1 LYHHFLNLLACPFQ
15 EEGDNADE
23 LAFFLFFGLGQ
34 LFPERQ
40 VGVGF
45 GAWVLGS
52 GSVTPAFCGI
62 FGLPELVL
70 QAGNM
75 LHVWDN
81 QRQDGNIPID
91 QAGDSAAN
99 RFKQGFD
106 VVDKTVVGFAVSLVK
121 LLPGLQSQLA
131 FSKSAGFLV
140 PGCVV
145 FMHGS
150 CQNITL
156 GAVQK
161 RGEPSGIR
169 QAKG

>member
-1 LYHHFLNLLACPFQ
+1 M
-15 EEGDNADE
+15 
-23 LAFFLFFGLGQ
+23 
-34 LFPERQ
+34 FPGHQ

-45 GAWVLGS
+45 GAEVFET

-75 LHVWDN
+75 LHVWDS
-81 QRQDGNIPID
+81 QGLGGSIPID
-91 QAGDSAAN
+91 QVGDSAAN

-106 VVDKTVVGFAVSLVK
+106 VVDKTVVGLAVSLVQ
-121 LLPGLQSQLA
+121 LLPGLQSRLA
-131 FSKSAGFLV
+131 FSEGAGFLV
-140 PGCVV
+140 LGYVV

-161 RGEPSGIR
+161 RGEPSGSGRPKVNILCLSE
-169 QAKG
+169 QLPFLF